1 MTNLKRRSF
10 MGFSI
15 SMASLLLATLL
26 IVNNVSAQTSPPPEG
41 QYRKLETRVATT
53 SAGKKIEVIEFFW
66 FGCAHCNALDPALEV
81 WLKKM
86 PADVSFK
93 RVHVSFGER
102 TDIHQRLFLTL
113 EALGLNATQNASV
126 FTEIHAKNKKMT
138 TREEVLAWA
147 QSRNLDMKK
156 FTATFDDRFTM
167 ARKQASAA
175 QLQAAYKVDGVP
187 HFGIDGQ
194 YITSPS
200 IARSEAGFF
209 NTLEYLIQ
217 ITRKKNSLMNTV
229 ATATATVKQAIKK
242 SESKN
247 TSINNQ

>member
-10 MGFSI
+10 MGFSVN
-15 SMASLLLATLL
+15 MASLLLATLL
-26 IVNNVSAQTSPPPEG
+26 TTNSVLAQNPPPPDG
-41 QYRKLETRVATT
+41 QYRKLETPVATT
-53 SAGKKIEVIEFFW
+53 SAANKIEVIEFFW
-66 FGCAHCNALDPALEV
+66 FGCGHCNALDPALEA
-81 WLKKM
+81 WLKKT

-93 RVHVSFGER
+93 RIHVNFGER

-167 ARKQASAA
+167 ARKQALAA

-187 HFGIDGQ
+187 HFGVDGQ
-194 YITSPS
+194 YITSPG
-200 IARSEAGFF
+200 IARSELGFF
-209 NTLEYLIQ
+209 NTLNYLVQ
-217 ITRKKNSLMNTV
+217 ITRKKNNPVTAV
-229 ATATATVKQAIKK
+229 TTATTTVKQVIKK
-242 SESKN
+242 PESKVI
-247 TSINNQ
+247 SK

>member
-10 MGFSI
+10 VGFSVT
-15 SMASLLLATLL
+15 MASLLLATLL
-26 IVNNVSAQTSPPPEG
+26 TTNSVLAQTPPPDG
-41 QYRKLETRVATT
+41 QYRKLETPVATT
-53 SAGKKIEVIEFFW
+53 SAANKIEVIEFFW
-66 FGCAHCNALDPALEV
+66 FGCGHCNALDPALEA
-81 WLKKM
+81 WLKKT

-93 RVHVSFGER
+93 RIHVSFGER

-167 ARKQASAA
+167 ARKQAFAA

-187 HFGIDGQ
+187 HFGVNGQ

-200 IARSEAGFF
+200 IARSELGFF
-209 NTLEYLIQ
+209 NTLNYLIQ
-217 ITRKKNSLMNTV
+217 ITRKKNNP
-229 ATATATVKQAIKK
+229 ATAVTTATTPVKQAIKK
-242 SESKN
+242 TESKVI
-247 TSINNQ
+247 SK